1 MFYDKTA
8 VLRKIVSCLRHAK
21 VLKVRKRFRC
31 FPSFRSSFNCIE
43 LSKSIKYIHDVV
55 TPSADILHNSRKLW
69 RNKGYY

>member
-8 VLRKIVSCLRHAK
+8 VLGKIFSCLRHAE

-43 LSKSIKYIHDVV
+43 LSKSIKYIHDVA
-55 TPSADILHNSRKLW
+55 TPSADVLHNSRKLW
-69 RNKGYY
+69 SNEGY